1 MQRAQGRTG
10 PKAGQGRGGEA
21 GARPAPGTVSVG
33 VGHEREGLEGR
44 VLLRGKRAAQGGG
57 RPDGSPRKYA
67 LQLFPI
73 LWCRRRQPSLR
84 ALAYT
89 IAY

>member
-1 MQRAQGRTG
+1 
-10 PKAGQGRGGEA
+10 
-21 GARPAPGTVSVG
+21 
-33 VGHEREGLEGR
+33 

-73 LWCRRRQPSLR
+73 LWCRRRQHSLR

-89 IAY
+89 IAYRPCAPRLLTLWASAGPGAQGQ